1 MAFPEQ
7 KVDATGKTKKSK
19 QAAIERADRVCAL

>member
-7 KVDATGKTKKSK
+7 KVDATGKTENSK